1 MTGLHSLTFLTD
13 YGLADPFVAI
23 CHGVA
28 AQIEPELRVIDITHQ
43 IPLGDI
49 RRGAVV
55 LAQAAPYFP
64 GAVHVAVVDP
74 GVGTARRA
82 IAVAAGGSL
91 FVGPDNGLLSV
102 AVAAAG
108 GAVRAVSLT
117 NRALWRDTTAATFHG
132 RDIFMPVAV
141 RLAAGMPLEDAGE
154 PTEPG
159 RLVTLA
165 PPTCRVADGTA
176 HLEVVTV
183 DGFGNAQLSLAGA
196 DAGPA
201 GLAPGAT
208 VTLRWDGQ
216 ELAVPFVTAFGD
228 VAPGEALCF
237 RDSGDWVAVAVSG
250 GDAARRLGLRPGTEI
265 TLSIQ

>member
-1 MTGLHSLTFLTD
+1 VTGSHCLTFLTD
-13 YGLADPFVAI
+13 YGLADPFVAV

-28 AQIEPELRVIDITHQ
+28 AQIAPELRITDITHQ

-64 GAVHVAVVDP
+64 AAVHVAVVDP

-82 IAVAAGGSL
+82 IAVEAGGSY

-108 GAVRAVSLT
+108 GAARAVSLT

-132 RDIFMPVAV
+132 RDIFMPVAA
-141 RLAAGMPLEDAGE
+141 RLAGGMPLGDAGE
-154 PTEPG
+154 PARPAS
-159 RLVTLA
+159 LIKLS
-165 PPTCRVADGTA
+165 PPECRVAGPTA

-183 DGFGNAQLSLAGA
+183 DGFGNVQLSLAGA
-196 DAGPA
+196 DAGPV
-201 GLAPGAT
+201 GLVPGAT
-208 VTLRWDGQ
+208 VTLRWAGQ
-216 ELAVPFVTAFGD
+216 ELVAAFVTAFGD
-228 VAPGEALCF
+228 VAPGEALCY

-250 GDAARRLGLRPGTEI
+250 GDAARRFSLGAGTKV
-265 TLSIQ
+265 TLSTA